1 MNLLSETKN
10 TIRKNNKKKLML
22 ICCESKLYKEEK
34 CRCKEIKIIQNF
46 IRKCNYIYKN
56 IPSLHY
62 NKTEIS
68 YYSLNSFDIS
78 KKNNNDKNNKIRE
91 NIIGAII
98 NNKIINDFYKYS
110 LRWTMMK
117 KNINDYIEIL
127 IKEKNIEI
135 ISIECNHKGGR
146 NYHYDFSIII
156 NKNIIFNIELKF
168 NAYNINNTPQFV
180 SPMKPSQYL
189 TNNYEEYYYDNYL
202 TKLSELYNLKLPDR
216 NEYVNS
222 IHSTNPICMKEYQ
235 NKYYNGCS
243 SSSKYSG
250 NKEDIDFYNYTK
262 KISKESIKTFI
273 ENNELNI
280 IKLSNYLQNTQKDKF
295 YMLYKN
301 NKFYLENIDID
312 NYEIIKY
319 IKKPNKSLY
328 IATTKTNININIL
341 LRWKNGN
348 GIAYPAFQIS

>member
-1 MNLLSETKN
+1 MNLLNETKKIIN
-10 TIRKNNKKKLML
+10 KKNKKKLVL
-22 ICCESKLYKEEK
+22 VCCQRKLYKEEK
-34 CRCKEIKIIQNF
+34 CICKEIKIIQNF

-56 IPSLHY
+56 LPSLNY
-62 NKTEIS
+62 NKTIIT
-68 YYSLNSFDIS
+68 YYSLNSFNIS

-98 NNKIINDFYKYS
+98 NNKIIDEFYKYS
-110 LRWTMMK
+110 LRWNIMK
-117 KNINDYIEIL
+117 KNIYDYIEML
-127 IKEKNIEI
+127 IKAKNFEI
-135 ISIECNHKGGR
+135 STIECIHKGGR
-146 NYHYDFSIII
+146 NYHYDFTIII
-156 NKNIIFNIELKF
+156 NKNINFNIELKF
-168 NAYNINNTPQFV
+168 NSDNINDTPQFV

-202 TKLSELYNLKLPDR
+202 TKLSKLYNLELPDKI
-216 NEYVNS
+216 EYLNS
-222 IHSTNPICMKEYQ
+222 IHSTNPICIKEYQ

-250 NKEDIDFYNYTK
+250 NKEDIEFYNYTK
-262 KISKESIKTFI
+262 KISKESIETFI

-280 IKLSNYLQNTQKDKF
+280 IKLSNYLKNTQKDKF

-301 NKFYLENIDID
+301 NKFYLENINTD

-328 IATTKTNININIL
+328 IARTKTNNNINIL